1 MIRDSTLREDESL
14 TDMDPAM
21 ASLTQSLEELDREVE
36 SEANNSKKL
45 KKKFPYPIGDAKLT
59 GSVPLLAST
68 EDISVMASMSH
79 QSESPIAKKVVNPDS
94 YSTIV

>member
-36 SEANNSKKL
+36 CEANSSKKL

-79 QSESPIAKKVVNPDS
+79 QSESPVAKKVVNPDS